1 MRLKLLILTQNDI
14 AVNSTEK
21 SLHEH
26 LKLLLLLKLFLD
38 VLVAVALLENHLIF
52 LWLEKFQEVHD
63 DLLLYVTF
71 DTSRA
76 EIRDNVFEVLLVD

>member
-1 MRLKLLILTQNDI
+1 MENLSDAVFKLLPHLMRLKLLILTQNDI

-52 LWLEKFQEVHD
+52 L
-63 DLLLYVTF
+63 
-71 DTSRA
+71 
-76 EIRDNVFEVLLVD
+76 